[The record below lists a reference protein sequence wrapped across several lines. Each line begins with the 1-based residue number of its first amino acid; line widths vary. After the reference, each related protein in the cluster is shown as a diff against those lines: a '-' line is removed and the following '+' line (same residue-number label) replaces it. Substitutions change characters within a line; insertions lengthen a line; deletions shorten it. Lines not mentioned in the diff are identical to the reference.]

1 MPQLPCNGRQ
11 SCYHHQHPPVGGKLQ
26 LSHVLTCAI
35 PMTSYRSFTTGSTPK
50 ITSRLL
56 NARDDALS
64 RVGEGGPRYM
74 ITDVTDAPRDFAARQ
89 VEGIMFTPQ
98 YISQVN
104 PGARSRVVVDAEGKP
119 LFQGNMEARFSVII
133 PDSCVGRG
141 WLQPPCKVVQYG
153 HGLFGDQDEIKS
165 TRLAEFVRISSSF
178 FGCFFFCFFFLVSS
192 PPLRSTL
199 ARVLLNYT

>member
-1 MPQLPCNGRQ
+1 
-11 SCYHHQHPPVGGKLQ
+11 
-26 LSHVLTCAI
+26 
-35 PMTSYRSFTTGSTPK
+35 
-50 ITSRLL
+50 
-56 NARDDALS
+56 
-64 RVGEGGPRYM
+64 M

-178 FGCFFFCFFFLVSS
+178 FGCFFFVFFGFLPS
-192 PPLRSTL
+192 P
-199 ARVLLNYT
+199 